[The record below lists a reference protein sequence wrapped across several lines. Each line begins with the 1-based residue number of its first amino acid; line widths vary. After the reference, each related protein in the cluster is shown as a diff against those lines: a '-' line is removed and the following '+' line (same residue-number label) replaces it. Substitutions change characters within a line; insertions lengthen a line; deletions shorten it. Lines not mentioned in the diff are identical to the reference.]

1 MEQTN
6 TQTLRGRN
14 RGRTATRTPNPVD
27 VHVGSRV
34 RLRRTLL
41 GMSQEKLAEALGLTF
56 QQVQK
61 YERGANRVSASR
73 MYDLSRALGVPVS
86 FFFDDMPAEI
96 ATDKAASPEA
106 TLADSIDLTSRANL
120 ELIRNLE
127 RLPDVTARDLREMI
141 GRLARGV
148 EEMTTTVK
156 VGDAA

>member
-14 RGRTATRTPNPVD
+14 RGRTATGTPNPVD
-27 VHVGSRV
+27 VHVGSRL

-41 GMSQEKLAEALGLTF
+41 GMSQEKLGEVLGLTF
-56 QQVQK
+56 QQIQK

-86 FFFDDMPAEI
+86 FFFDAMPDDVAG
-96 ATDKAASPEA
+96 DKTTSPESA
-106 TLADSIDLTSRANL
+106 VADSIDLTSRANL

-127 RLPDVTARDLREMI
+127 RLPSVTAKDLREMI
-141 GRLARGV
+141 GRLARGID
-148 EEMTTTVK
+148 ELNTIK